1 MPKAKTVDES
11 PSEEVAVEA
20 IPGSTESVEEV
31 FARKYALASAPF
43 DKTYQRQIPGGRSL
57 TYITGEQVVSR
68 MNEVF
73 GPRWDWT
80 PDEPKIR
87 EDEIYLSGTLTVEI
101 VPEGKEY
108 GHNVSRAAFGGATIK
123 RRRPT
128 VTQNPDGSVKE
139 IPGAMLSLGNDIKAA
154 DTDAFKKAAAKF
166 GVGLYLSERSDDGGE
181 AQLPS
186 YNQSQA
192 PSSYTPMAGLPNVGF
207 PTNNSNGDA
216 TTGPIEAVSM
226 PKVVD
231 GKQKLGGVKVNGQWY
246 NVSNRAPINLSMFQ
260 RGQVVT
266 IAHAPGQTFIDGMTL
281 AGATSAPQEMDEVE
295 AF

>member
-73 GPRWDWT
+73 GPHWDWT
-80 PDEPKIR
+80 PDEPKIVG
-87 EDEIYLSGTLTVEI
+87 DEIFLSGTLSVEI
-101 VPEGKEY
+101 VLEGERY
-108 GHNVSRAAFGGATIK
+108 GHNISRAAFGGATIK
-123 RRRPT
+123 KSRST
-128 VTQNPDGSVKE
+128 
-139 IPGAMLSLGNDIKAA
+139 GAMLSLGNDIKAA

-246 NVSNRAPINLSMFQ
+246 NVSNRAPLNLSMFQ